1 MRIEYIR
8 LENFRSIKDEI
19 TVRLS
24 PNKTVIVGQ
33 NNVGKTN
40 IITALEIL
48 FGERY
53 PTYYPLE
60 EKDFFDPEKPLEIE
74 VKISEIDKN
83 LDYPRIKWKAQ
94 NESTDKR
101 KITYNN
107 GELILKFVA
116 NFNNSKTLKCFVE
129 NTPPHTTDEIIRSLT
144 DEFLKSLLSF
154 VFVPADRTIRA
165 DLKTG
170 EYAWYGKL
178 LRMILESQSETEKY
192 KDLVK
197 KLEEIE
203 ALIREILKSENVLKM
218 GQLLTFIEDLRFS
231 LTKSQKPKDLLKYIE
246 ILIEDTSENY
256 LEIARLGH
264 GTQSAILIGLLEMY
278 LNTLSTSRN
287 SILRV
292 FAIDEPENFLH
303 PQGKRLINS
312 LLEKIAENENTQV
325 IYTTHSSE
333 LITNFEED
341 KFTLKDVVYVY
352 KEDGLTKIRQFT
364 EEESVELFKIQEELD
379 VEKGEIFFASGVI
392 LVEGET
398 EKHSLPL
405 IYKYHSWSKE
415 DLPERCK
422 EKYEKNPSDFF
433 DLDLQNI
440 SVINVGG
447 KDNVLKYFKFA
458 VKILGKGNVAVILD
472 KDSDFN
478 NNFKRKLKNLIK
490 EIFNEE
496 SENFERYGIFI
507 LSKGEFEHYYNLDT
521 IKNFLIRKIILDI
534 ENGPNIGRIPD
545 ETRRKEVIENLKSQ
559 KIQQLEQN
567 IEECIRNTSKL
578 SKGYEY
584 LFEKYMKGWTKP
596 AIAFKLTKFLLKNDG
611 FYDEIFEILKR
622 VRQYLRTNHKLRPL
636 G

>member
-8 LENFRSIKDEI
+8 IKNFRSIKDEI

-83 LDYPRIKWKAQ
+83 LDYPRIKWKAR

-101 KITYNN
+101 KITHNN

-129 NTPPHTTDEIIRSLT
+129 NTPPHTTDEVIRSLT

-154 VFVPADRTIRA
+154 VFVPADRTIRV

-170 EYAWYGKL
+170 EYTWYGKL

-192 KDLVK
+192 KNLVR

-203 ALIREILKSENVLKM
+203 ALIREILKSENALKM

-246 ILIEDTSENY
+246 ILIKDTSENY

-287 SILRV
+287 SILKV

-333 LITNFEED
+333 LITNFEEN

-352 KEDGLTKIRQFT
+352 KEDGATKVKQFT
-364 EEESVELFKIQEELD
+364 EEESTDFFKIQEELD

-415 DLPERCK
+415 DLPEQCK
-422 EKYEKNPSDFF
+422 EKYERNPSDFF

-440 SVINVGG
+440 SVINIGG
-447 KDNVLKYFKFA
+447 KNNIRKYFKFA
-458 VKILGKGNVAVILD
+458 VKILGKSNVAVILD

-478 NNFKRKLKNLIK
+478 NQFKGKLKDLIK
-490 EIFNEE
+490 EIFNNEE

-507 LSKGEFEHYYNLDT
+507 LPKGEFEHYYNLDT
-521 IKNFLIRKIILDI
+521 IKNFLIEKIILDI
-534 ENGPNIGRIPD
+534 ENDPDIACIPD
-545 ETRRKEVIENLKSQ
+545 GAKRKEVMEKLKLERSQ
-559 KIQQLEQN
+559 RLEKD
-567 IEECIRNTSKL
+567 IEEYIKKASKL
-578 SKGYEY
+578 SKGYEK
-584 LFEKYMKGWTKP
+584 LFENYLKGWTKP
-596 AIAFKLTKFLLKNDG
+596 AIAFKLTKYLLKNNG
-611 FYDEIFEILKR
+611 FDSEIFEILKK
-622 VRQYLRTNHKLRPL
+622 VRHYLKNS
-636 G
+636 

>member
-8 LENFRSIKDEI
+8 IKNFRSIKDEI

-74 VKISEIDKN
+74 VKISKIDKD

-101 KITYNN
+101 KITYNS
-107 GELILKFVA
+107 GKLILKFVA

-129 NTPPHTTDEIIRSLT
+129 NTPPYTTDEVIRSLT

-170 EYAWYGKL
+170 EYTWYGKL
-178 LRMILESQSETEKY
+178 LRMILESQSKTEKY

-246 ILIEDTSENY
+246 ILIKDTSENY

-364 EEESVELFKIQEELD
+364 EEESAELFKIQEELD

-440 SVINVGG
+440 SVINIGG
-447 KDNVLKYFKFA
+447 KNNVFKYFKFA
-458 VKILGKGNVAVILD
+458 AKILGKGNVAVILD

-478 NNFKRKLKNLIK
+478 NNFKGKLKNLIK

-521 IKNFLIRKIILDI
+521 IKNFLIKKIILDI
-534 ENGPNIGRIPD
+534 ENDPNIGCIPD
-545 ETRRKEVIENLKSQ
+545 ETKRKEVIENLKSQ

-596 AIAFKLTKFLLKNDG
+596 VIAFKLTKFLLKNDG
-611 FYDEIFEILKR
+611 FYDEIFEILKQ

>member
-8 LENFRSIKDEI
+8 IKNFRSIKDEI

-94 NESTDKR
+94 NESADKR

-129 NTPPHTTDEIIRSLT
+129 NTLPYTTDEVIRSLT

-246 ILIEDTSENY
+246 ILIKDTPENY

-364 EEESVELFKIQEELD
+364 EEESAELFKVQEELD

-447 KDNVLKYFKFA
+447 KNNVFKYFKFA

-478 NNFKRKLKNLIK
+478 NNFKGKLKNLIK

-567 IEECIRNTSKL
+567 IEECIKNASKL

-596 AIAFKLTKFLLKNDG
+596 VIAFKLTKFLLKNDG
-611 FYDEIFEILKR
+611 FYDEIFEILKQ